1 MALTKSEAR
10 TSRII
15 FYAAAI
21 VAVLYGLL
29 FLSMPEWAF
38 QLSQDPGAPMDA
50 GWLRWSGAFLIG
62 MALAA
67 WFAATQPDRQRA
79 LVVGLAL

>member
-29 FLSMPEWAF
+29 FLSLPESALE
-38 QLSQDPGAPMDA
+38 LSQDPSAPKDA
-50 GWLRWSGAFLIG
+50 G
-62 MALAA
+62 
-67 WFAATQPDRQRA
+67 
-79 LVVGLAL
+79 

>member
-21 VAVLYGLL
+21 VAVLYGAAV
-29 FLSMPEWAF
+29 P
-38 QLSQDPGAPMDA
+38 
-50 GWLRWSGAFLIG
+50 
-62 MALAA
+62 LAA
-67 WFAATQPDRQRA
+67 GIGIGTQSRP
-79 LVVGLAL
+79 

>member
-29 FLSMPEWAF
+29 FLSLPEWALE
-38 QLSQDPGAPMDA
+38 LSQDPGAPKDA
-50 GWLRWSGAFLIG
+50 GWCVGAGRSLSG
-62 MALAA
+62 
-67 WFAATQPDRQRA
+67 
-79 LVVGLAL
+79 

>member
-29 FLSMPEWAF
+29 FLSLPEWALE
-38 QLSQDPGAPMDA
+38 LSQDPSAPKDC
-50 GWLRWSGAFLIG
+50 R
-62 MALAA
+62 LAA
-67 WFAATQPDRQRA
+67 LERGVPDRDSSG
-79 LVVGLAL
+79 GLACGNPAR

>member
-29 FLSMPEWAF
+29 FLSLPEWALE
-38 QLSQDPGAPMDA
+38 LSQDPGAPKDA
-50 GWLRWSGAFLIG
+50 GWLRLERGVPYRDSSG
-62 MALAA
+62 
-67 WFAATQPDRQRA
+67 
-79 LVVGLAL
+79 GLACGNPAR